1 MRARTDVRQEYE
13 IAQLQGA
20 ICTSN
25 VTMPWPLDCNGP
37 VSVHVMAQAPAHS
50 GGTVA
55 GVQADIVCGSGPAQ
69 ALAR

>member
-1 MRARTDVRQEYE
+1 METRPVFECERFHGV
-13 IAQLQGA
+13 

-37 VSVHVMAQAPAHS
+37 VSVHVMAQVPAHS

-55 GVQADIVCGSGPAQ
+55 GVQADIVCGSGPAH